1 MNKYLKVSL
10 TLATIASGSALLIG
24 LMNLATVGAIA
35 ANKENK
41 IKNGISRF
49 YPEQYYYTYFE
60 MKENSDELEDGKL
73 LYPTINS
80 VYIVDVP
87 REEGYKRGYVY
98 STSAKNSY
106 GQVDLLISIKE
117 AKIDEIYVVKNT
129 ESYGQTL
136 EDNYINKY
144 NNGYLTDLA
153 DVKCGATYG
162 AKIVKEQC
170 DDAMRHYTNNYVK
183 EGE

>member
-41 IKNGISRF
+41 IKNGISKF
-49 YPEQYYYTYFE
+49 YPEQYYYQYFE
-60 MKENSDELEDGKL
+60 MKEDSEELEDGKL

-144 NNGYLTDLA
+144 NKGYLDDLA

-170 DDAMRHYTNNYVK
+170 DDAMRHYTNNYAK